1 VSRPEYE
8 IVLGSKFVEDLQRLA
23 ADARRDPTGRGA
35 FLRQQVLAQIKGLTE
50 GRTDGHHPLGY
61 EAGKGDLRDCV
72 TCYVRS
78 DPQKAADHRLV
89 FREMGPS
96 APGELPRR
104 ELLAVKPRQG
114 SGNIYEHTC
123 ARLDRHPDD
132 RQTGLDRFGDR
143 VPGSA
148 GVRLSGGRSWM
159 PSG

>member
-1 VSRPEYE
+1 MSRPEYE

-72 TCYVRS
+72 TCYMRS

-89 FREMGPS
+89 FGRWV
-96 APGELPRR
+96 LRR
-104 ELLAVKPRQG
+104 QVSCP
-114 SGNIYEHTC
+114 
-123 ARLDRHPDD
+123 
-132 RQTGLDRFGDR
+132 
-143 VPGSA
+143 A
-148 GVRLSGGRSWM
+148 GVARGEAPAG
-159 PSG
+159 